1 MYKGRWYSQHVQSRC
16 EGMGSSE
23 GLAGC
28 EGPLQGGS
36 IGPTCWRAMLRE
48 PNVGEEV
55 WVRAASRV

>member
-1 MYKGRWYSQHVQSRC
+1 MYRGRWYSQHVQSRC

-23 GLAGC
+23 G
-28 EGPLQGGS
+28 PLHGGS

-55 WVRAASRV
+55 WVRAAGRV